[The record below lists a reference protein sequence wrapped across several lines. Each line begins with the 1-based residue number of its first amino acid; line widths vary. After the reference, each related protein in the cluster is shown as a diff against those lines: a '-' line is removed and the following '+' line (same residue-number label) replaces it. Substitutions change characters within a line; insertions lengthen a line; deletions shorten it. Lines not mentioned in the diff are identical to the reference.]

1 MMITVLTASASR
13 YLKQNA
19 RKASVVSNITERARE
34 RLGSWLEGD
43 QRLYSHFVRKI
54 NLQIDR

>member
-1 MMITVLTASASR
+1 MMLTVLTASSSR

-34 RLGSWLEGD
+34 RLESWLEGD

-54 NLQIDR
+54 NLQMDR